1 MPFGTVTEQHM
12 IRAMRSQQV
21 VKSCDVSNC
30 ACNAFV
36 HLTVCRSKHGA
47 TDNTVQN
54 MTFDTLLANNVT
66 HIHTGTYTNTDTQTE
81 TEPHT

>member
-1 MPFGTVTEQHM
+1 
-12 IRAMRSQQV
+12 MRSQQV

-30 ACNAFV
+30 ACDAFV

-47 TDNTVQN
+47 AGDTVQS

-66 HIHTGTYTNTDTQTE
+66 HRHTDTDTDTQTE
-81 TEPHT
+81 TETHT